1 MENAA
6 VWGRKL
12 AAGLLELIYPTRAI
26 CMGCG
31 SAAGFERKWLC
42 EDCRKALPR
51 SWIGAF
57 PEEKLDGA
65 AAAYHYGGPA
75 GGVVRNLKYR
85 GVLELAEPMSADM
98 LRAYAQIQPTGAE
111 LVVPVPMHAKRL
123 RRRGFNQSETLARKV
138 AAGLGLPFEEGIVRT
153 RNTVQ
158 QARLAG
164 EARRKNLKDA
174 FRAESVV
181 SGRRVLLVDDVYTT
195 GETARE
201 CAKALRDAG
210 ARSVSFLT
218 YARGG
223 E

>member
-1 MENAA
+1 M
-6 VWGRKL
+6 
-12 AAGLLELIYPTRAI
+12 
-26 CMGCG
+26 
-31 SAAGFERKWLC
+31 
-42 EDCRKALPR
+42 
-51 SWIGAF
+51 
-57 PEEKLDGA
+57 
-65 AAAYHYGGPA
+65 
-75 GGVVRNLKYR
+75 RNLKYR

-123 RRRGFNQSETLARKV
+123 CRRGFNQSETLARKV

-181 SGRRVLLVDDVYTT
+181 SGKRVLLVDDVYTT

-218 YARGG
+218 YAKGG